1 MGLLCSVFNF
11 LGVSGRKSASLH
23 YFYRQISVVMYSSF
37 YCMDHA
43 SVVAAVV

>member
-23 YFYRQISVVMYSSF
+23 YFYGQISFVMYSGF

-43 SVVAAVV
+43 SVAAAVV